1 MRIGIVG
8 AGPSGSYL
16 ALLLARGGL
25 RPVLF
30 HDPGAGEKPCGG
42 GVTAKAFDEFPE
54 LSGLSIPS
62 VRVDRA
68 RIVSPRRRA
77 VEIES
82 DRMFE
87 IFAREAFDGALRG
100 LAGAA
105 GARIVPSRVARVGPG
120 PRVGFDGGEETF
132 DLLVGADGAFSIVG
146 RSTGRP
152 LPKARLCPAVG
163 ALVRGVDPAE
173 GAWMRFYPGI
183 RGYLWVFPRT
193 DRASVGIVAFPGDA
207 TAAGLRRRVAEF
219 LRQSLPSAEVVGSYG
234 WVIPA
239 PGADGRPLVPPLE
252 DGVALV
258 GDAAGL
264 VDPIT
269 GEGIYYAL
277 ASARL
282 LAGAILRGRP
292 QEYPVLLEETLA
304 PELARAGAWAERYFK
319 PAVLEAILAGAR
331 RSRRVRALIADL
343 ASGRQKYSTLSDR
356 VGASPAGRILAR
368 VFRTF
373 LAA

>member
-30 HDPGAGEKPCGG
+30 HDAGAGEKPCGG

-68 RIVSPRRRA
+68 RIVSPHGRA

-82 DRMFE
+82 GGMFE
-87 IFAREAFDGALRG
+87 IFARESFDGRLRE
-100 LAGAA
+100 LAAEA

-120 PRVGFDGGEETF
+120 PRVGFDGREESF
-132 DLLVGADGAFSIVG
+132 DLLVGADGALSLVG
-146 RSTGRP
+146 RSSGRA
-152 LPKARLCPAVG
+152 LPKERLCPAVG
-163 ALVRGVDPAE
+163 VLVRGVDPRE
-173 GAWMRFYPGI
+173 GAWMRFYPGL
-183 RGYLWVFPRT
+183 RGYLWVFPRV
-193 DRASVGIVAFPGDA
+193 DRASVGIVGFPGDA
-207 TAAGLRRRVAEF
+207 TAAGLRRRVTEF
-219 LRQSLPSAEVVGSYG
+219 LRGSLPRVEVVGSYG

-239 PGADGRPLVPPLE
+239 PGPDGRPLVPPLE

-282 LAGAILRGRP
+282 LAESILAGRP
-292 QEYPVLLEETLA
+292 EAYPARLEETLA

-319 PAVLEAILAGAR
+319 PGVLEAILVGAA

-343 ASGRQKYSTLSDR
+343 ASGRQRYSTLPDR
-356 VGASPAGRILAR
+356 VGASPAGKILAR